1 MRSLSGIVNFAM
13 NVVSDTPPPSAVPS
27 DRDVVLQFE
36 SLGDNC
42 ELGLVQRAVGAE
54 PLGLLRFAGVPLKHL
69 LRAMNARF
77 EGLAEPGHI
86 RIQPENGEY
95 MVKLTKYDFIYHA
108 HAKVGEID
116 PELLHRQQI
125 RTVGFL
131 LGKLVNDLE
140 NPEKILVFRQN
151 EPLLAADL
159 VDLRTA
165 LAQFGRPKLLW
176 VQAARPGHPPGTVD
190 VIDETLMTG
199 YVKRLALRE
208 NAPDFD
214 LPSWLTV
221 LRRAW
226 SLSRAMIAPSA
237 AAAVPAPRP
246 PVRTEVTFGVAGNG
260 AKHCGVGWSGLEDG
274 FTWSVDDVS
283 VVTLDA
289 SPDAQDYWL
298 EMDVIPYVFGTSLPA
313 QSLAVTVNGTH
324 VHTFDPLTRG
334 LVGCSVP
341 GLLVRNRDKVEI
353 LLEHPRAARPH
364 DLAGENDTRRLAV
377 AFRSLSLVG
386 IPES

>member
-1 MRSLSGIVNFAM
+1 M
-13 NVVSDTPPPSAVPS
+13 NVVSGTPPPSAVPS
-27 DRDVVLQFE
+27 DRDLVLQFE

-54 PLGLLRFAGVPLKHL
+54 PLGLLRFAGVPLPHL

-108 HAKVGEID
+108 HAKVGETD
-116 PELLHRQQI
+116 PELLHRQQV

-165 LAQFGRPKLLW
+165 LARFGRPKLLW

-190 VIDETLMTG
+190 GIDETLMTG

-214 LPSWLTV
+214 QSSWLTV

-226 SLSRAMIAPSA
+226 SLSRADNAPSA
-237 AAAVPAPRP
+237 AAPRRP
-246 PVRTEVTFGVAGNG
+246 IRLEVTFGVAGNG
-260 AKHCGVGWSGLEDG
+260 AKHCGIGWSGAEDG
-274 FTWSVDDVS
+274 FTWSIDDLS
-283 VVTLDA
+283 VVTLA
-289 SPDAQDYWL
+289 APPDAQDYWL

-313 QSLAVTVNGTH
+313 QSLAVTINGTR

-334 LVGCSVP
+334 QVGCPVP
-341 GLLVRNRDKVEI
+341 GHLVRNRDKVEI

-386 IPES
+386 TPES